1 MKRAVAG
8 VTSRA
13 SVLRELVL
21 ATVQNQWKGSFLDSY
36 WLITAAT
43 CASGLAGW
51 PLPKGN
57 LLFGVSVLG
66 QICYV
71 KRERYSCLLLMQSG
85 SFKRCVNG
93 KA

>member
-21 ATVQNQWKGSFLDSY
+21 ATVQNQWKFSR
-36 WLITAAT
+36 
-43 CASGLAGW
+43 
-51 PLPKGN
+51 PKGN